1 MTKKNILIADDH
13 VIIRRGLR
21 FMLNSHFSDIT
32 VQETDSL
39 RGLTDILAN
48 HSFTHLILDMQM
60 QDGNLL
66 DIFSDLK
73 TRFKDVYILIYTM
86 SPDEIFG
93 KRLLQLG
100 ANGFLN
106 KQSSEDEVVAALRL
120 FLNNQ
125 KYVSSQLQEILAN
138 DQFDNKKADN
148 PINQLSDRE
157 LTVLNYLLK
166 GNSLKDI
173 AVRLDVKPNTVATFK
188 ARLLD
193 KLGVS
198 NIIDLKNMADIYNF
212 RPS

>member
-1 MTKKNILIADDH
+1 MTKKSILIADDH

-21 FMLNSHFSDIT
+21 FMLNNHFTDIT
-32 VQETDSL
+32 IAETDSL
-39 RGLTDILAN
+39 RGLTDIMASQ
-48 HSFTHLILDMQM
+48 SFTHLILDMQM

-73 TRFKDVYILIYTM
+73 TKFNDVYILIYTM

-106 KQSSEDEVVAALRL
+106 KQSSEDEVIAALRL

-138 DQFDNKKADN
+138 EHLDNKKTDN

-166 GNSLKDI
+166 GDSLKDI

-198 NIIDLKNMADIYNF
+198 NIIDLKNIADIYNF